1 MCVERIH
8 TAKTD
13 VCRVCVALLMTRGPS
28 LGSSPTAMHRW
39 KSGFTFASGRNKK
52 GKVFGIL
59 SQLKKLSK
67 TNDVDAQNVCNQ
79 YVTSYYCR

>member
-13 VCRVCVALLMTRGPS
+13 VCRVCVARLMTRGPS
-28 LGSSPTAMHRW
+28 LESFPTAMHRW
-39 KSGFTFASGRNKK
+39 KSGVTFASERNKK

-59 SQLKKLSK
+59 YQLKKLSK
-67 TNDVDAQNVCNQ
+67 SNDVRAQNKTFVIS
-79 YVTSYYCR
+79 T

>member
-1 MCVERIH
+1 MSCARCSF
-8 TAKTD
+8 KYNL
-13 VCRVCVALLMTRGPS
+13 CLLMARGPTLES
-28 LGSSPTAMHRW
+28 YPTAMHRW

-67 TNDVDAQNVCNQ
+67 SNDVHTQNKTFVIS
-79 YVTSYYCR
+79 T